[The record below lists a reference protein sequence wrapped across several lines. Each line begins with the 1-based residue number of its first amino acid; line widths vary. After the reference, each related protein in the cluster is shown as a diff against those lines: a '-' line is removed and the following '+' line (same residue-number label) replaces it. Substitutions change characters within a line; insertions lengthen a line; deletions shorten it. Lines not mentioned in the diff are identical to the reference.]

1 MRLLFTTALAALAL
15 SALAQT
21 EAKANAGSIYGSQVQ
36 NPYLDRVAR
45 EKGDLLMVVIDEQS
59 ASTFVAN
66 TKTSNTSSNS
76 TTSSMLNA
84 INFLFGPFSNSS
96 DSSKVGQGQTDQ
108 LGKMSARMSV
118 MVKDVLPNGYLVIE
132 GTRSLVTNKDTQ
144 TFVLS
149 GIVRPADIAS
159 DNSVVSSKI
168 GDAHIAM
175 QGKGQIAD
183 RQRKGLLTQILD
195 WIF

>member
-1 MRLLFTTALAALAL
+1 MKKSLLLILVAMACVAG
-15 SALAQT
+15 AQT
-21 EAKANAGSIYGSQVQ
+21 EAKANAGSIYGGQVR

-45 EKGDLLMVVIDEQS
+45 EKGDILMVVIDEQS
-59 ASTFVAN
+59 NSTFAAN

-76 TTSSMLNA
+76 TNSSMLNA

-118 MVKDVLPNGYLVIE
+118 MVKDVLPNGYLIVE

-159 DNSVVSSKI
+159 DNSVESSKI
-168 GDAHIAM
+168 GDAHIEM